1 MSHPRLLNKLT
12 YTDGFKLD
20 IYENINVI
28 NPFLVIS
35 KANIKLDINIYN
47 ILVSIRDRIIRSL
60 EFKIIYQ
67 GNNCGPNAREICI
80 GIPTY
85 ITRETSTYITR
96 ETSTYIT
103 RGILLIHKWKTKIY
117 QDVYKDIFGSDS
129 IGMSYHALA
138 YFLINDYHIAIDTT
152 SNKDKIQFYISA
164 NKNDFIDIIKT
175 RFQCDQFSVYSDYE
189 DPNLHIR
196 NHTNIDNV
204 ILSSND
210 YTDLYRDIIKKY
222 YDRITSLF

>member
-1 MSHPRLLNKLT
+1 MSYPRLLNTLT

-85 ITRETSTYITR
+85 ITR
-96 ETSTYIT
+96 
-103 RGILLIHKWKTKIY
+103 GILLIYKWKTKIY